1 MDKTEFK
8 DKMFAKLVERKEFKE
23 EEKKI
28 FDKEYD
34 ILENEFGLFLE
45 ILNEHLEEERENWDN
60 AQLEEE

>member
-1 MDKTEFK
+1 MTKQEFK

-45 ILNEHLEEERENWDN
+45 ILNNEVDRINKDTKDGEK
-60 AQLEEE
+60 